1 MQTLLA
7 NLRGKGF
14 HTLGVVLAAA
24 LSVVMSFGCGGSSS
38 SLPDMSES
46 YADPGERIIRSDAY
60 AGYLVMHVDE
70 SLGAKLDTS
79 KTLMATSGDDGGLA
93 YIQSTIDEHPGVTL
107 RRSVDIDADKLDA
120 LRSRLEA
127 QSGKTLADFNSIFKI
142 DTPDLDEAVSLY
154 NALKGKIGVS
164 KIYPAQKTSPSSITT
179 VPDLT
184 GHQGY
189 LYPESTDGGL
199 NAEAAWNAGVTG
211 QGASVILMESGWNYN
226 HEDLNID
233 GPSYP
238 CELGSADE
246 GCSRGIMHGTSMVGV
261 IGALHNNHGTDG
273 FSPDAD
279 ISFRGASHVDDI
291 DSIILRMLN
300 GDESDGEMYPGTVF
314 LIASA
319 TKGMLAGDASCT
331 EEPYGCIPTSI
342 LPSNQNAIEYA
353 IAAGIS
359 VIEAAGNGY
368 VDLNDAANYGT
379 VYTNISTNDSGSIMV
394 GASMGATKNRA
405 DFSNFGSRVNVFAW
419 GAGVAAPGFPYPGS
433 PFVWTNTGSP
443 VPPNDETNAY
453 YTNLFGGTSSASS
466 MIAGAAALVQ
476 SYAKQELGET
486 TRYLMPAKM
495 REILVNSGVPQSGG
509 GGSIGKQPRIDIA
522 MGLVDSLVSNA
533 KAAYPELESNSEL
546 TDAKIAVL
554 RGMGIGIMCG
564 VVDADNHVV
573 VGANDPSCPES
584 SLWPEG
590 NYISKPYDFD
600 GDGRADLVKFRNGW
614 WHVDL
619 SSKGGDADGYGA
631 WDIAVEF
638 PPLPGSTVWPY
649 VTDMNSDGRCDFV
662 AYDKLNGTF
671 YVALTDNDLIEHNTW
686 HGWDWV
692 IDYSA
697 EWHDEYTVDPNNAK
711 YSRPFIAEYNND
723 GFADIG
729 IADSDGYVRVDYG
742 NGAEAGF
749 GQFDWSDQ
757 LITDAMLAQAPGWAY
772 LTVAGDFENSGVQY
786 FAVKVPDT
794 LPDAGKMYIIPQDG
808 VSFRHDWE
816 WLEKMGVGPIF
827 GGNDHVPLLAKFD
840 DVGGALNIGL
850 KNGDWLVTA
859 DSYDSLL
866 SISPTD
872 IYGGSE
878 CHPVT
883 GRFDG
888 DDLDDRAVMCPNEW
902 RIAYSSNA
910 YSSLRSANGA
920 RYISLEYD
928 ATKNDMPGRTYS
940 GGITYS
946 YAKDLMNEYKAQQL
960 GQPVPIMV
968 DMITMSSGN

>member
-1 MQTLLA
+1 MA
-7 NLRGKGF
+7 AA
-14 HTLGVVLAAA
+14 VLA
-24 LSVVMSFGCGGSSS
+24 FGCGGSSS

-93 YIQSTIDEHPGVTL
+93 YIQSTIDEHSGVTL

-211 QGASVILMESGWNYN
+211 QGVRVIDMEAGWNYD
-226 HEDLNID
+226 HEDLTVDDKPANDSFPCLADSTNSLCLPLLAHGTAVAGIVGAIHNQHGADGFAPDASLQLAGVSAATTID
-233 GPSYP
+233 GS
-238 CELGSADE
+238 
-246 GCSRGIMHGTSMVGV
+246 
-261 IGALHNNHGTDG
+261 
-273 FSPDAD
+273 
-279 ISFRGASHVDDI
+279 
-291 DSIILRMLN
+291 ILRMLDGNSEN
-300 GDESDGEMYPGTVF
+300 GEIYPGTILF
-314 LIASA
+314 IETQ
-319 TKGMLAGDASCT
+319 TKGLLGEGYGDWCSDD
-331 EEPYGCIPTSI
+331 PYGCVPTSI
-342 LPSNQNAIEYA
+342 IPLNYDAIEYA
-353 IAAGIS
+353 IAAGVT
-359 VIEAAGNGY
+359 VIEGAGNGY
-368 VDLNDAANYGT
+368 VDLSDPANYGSS
-379 VYTNISTNDSGSIMV
+379 YKNISTNDSGSIIV
-394 GASMGATKNRA
+394 GASFGTSKDRA

-419 GAGVAAPGFPYPGS
+419 GAGVVAPGYPYSGNPLDWSGGTS
-433 PFVWTNTGSP
+433 PAP
-443 VPPNDETNAY
+443 ANDETNTY
-453 YTNLFGGTSSASS
+453 YTNKFGGTSAATA
-466 MIAGAAALVQ
+466 MIAGSAALVQ

-509 GGSIGKQPRIDIA
+509 GGNIGKPPRIDIA

-533 KAAYPELESNSEL
+533 KAAYPELESNGEL

-600 GDGRADLVKFRNGW
+600 GDGRSDLVKFRNGW

-723 GFADIG
+723 GYADIG

-742 NGAEAGF
+742 NGTEAGF

-772 LTVAGDFENSGVQY
+772 LPAPADFNHNGKQY
-786 FAVKVPDT
+786 FSLKVPDT
-794 LPDAGKMYIIPQDG
+794 LPDEGRMYIIPNDG
-808 VSFRHDWE
+808 VVFEHDKDWME
-816 WLEKMGVGPIF
+816 MLGVGHIF
-827 GGNDHVPLLAKFD
+827 GGNDHVPFMAILD
-840 DVGGALNIGL
+840 GGTYPNISI
-850 KNGDWLVTA
+850 KNGDWLIT
-859 DSYDSLL
+859 DKIDYGDLYTL
-866 SISPTD
+866 SPTD
-872 IYGGSE
+872 IYGGPD
-878 CHPVT
+878 CHPVV
-883 GRFDG
+883 GNFDG
-888 DDLDDRAVMCPNEW
+888 DDLEDRAVMCPNEW
-902 RIAYSSNA
+902 RIAYSSND

-920 RYISLEYD
+920 RYVPLSYD
-928 ATKNDMPGRTYS
+928 TAKFDLPGRTYS

-946 YAKDLMNEYKAQQL
+946 YAQELMNEYKAQHP